1 MDEYMELWMLAL
13 DALNFW
19 AEAIWGCAGIAL
31 FMGVATVTGTSKEA
45 SKAADIE
52 MILAIRKGQVVAYQG
67 LVEKYQNRVYN
78 LIYGMVRNREDARDL
93 TQDAFVKA
101 YQKLDSFRLEASFYT
116 WLYRIAMNVSIDF
129 IRKAKRR
136 GTTEFDEGVA
146 VKESDGGISETHH
159 QDSPSKELERK
170 QLYSKIMT
178 ALQKLPEDQR
188 QAVLLRELEGF
199 SYKEISDIMG
209 IPEGTV
215 MSRLFYARKRLQ
227 QLLSDER

>member
-1 MDEYMELWMLAL
+1 MGY
-13 DALNFW
+13 
-19 AEAIWGCAGIAL
+19 
-31 FMGVATVTGTSKEA
+31 FMGVFEMMDCWDYAFQGFSLLLTTIFIGVAAVSGA
-45 SKAADIE
+45 SRESSREADIE
-52 MILAIRKGQVVAYQG
+52 MIRAVRDGHSTAYQG
-67 LVEKYQNRVYN
+67 LVEKYQSRIYN

-116 WLYRIAMNVSIDF
+116 WMYRIASNVSIDF

-136 GTTEFDEGVA
+136 GTTEFDESIA
-146 VKESDGGISETHH
+146 VKESDGAIADSHH
-159 QDSPSKELERK
+159 VDSPSKELERK
-170 QLYSKIMT
+170 QLYGNIMS

-227 QLLSDER
+227 QLLSSER